1 VLKKYIVYDKKGYVL
16 IITTNKTI
24 AKKYAS
30 AYDGGEIG
38 STGVKV
44 KWS

>member
-1 VLKKYIVYDKKGYVL
+1 M
-16 IITTNKTI
+16 
-24 AKKYAS
+24 
-30 AYDGGEIG
+30 G

>member
-1 VLKKYIVYDKKGYVL
+1 MVV
-16 IITTNKTI
+16 KTSVSPI
-24 AKKYAS
+24 YQCVF
-30 AYDGGEIG
+30 DGAELG